1 MTFSPRSWR
10 ITQQGVVALLLACAC
25 AWFSLAWSGQA
36 HITLTEP
43 LITDGQLTMDLDAS
57 IDLSP
62 VVRTAAERGVPLYF
76 TVDLKITAYRWWWL
90 DKVLVE
96 TALTR
101 RVTYNALTRQWR
113 VASGDLF
120 LPVASLDEAMAVIRQ
135 VRGWPIAAVD
145 QFEPGARYDGLVR
158 IRLDTSALARPM
170 RLDATNRGAWS
181 LSSSWAPF
189 DFSIRR
195 EDPAQ

>member
-1 MTFSPRSWR
+1 MTFSLRPWR

-76 TVDLKITAYRWWWL
+76 SVDLKITAYRWWWL

-120 LPVASLDEAMAVIRQ
+120 LPVASLDDAMTVIRQ
-135 VRGWPIAAVD
+135 VRAWPIAAVD
-145 QFEPGARYDGLVR
+145 QFEPGTRYDGLVR
-158 IRLDTSALARPM
+158 IRLDTSQLARPM
-170 RLDATNRGAWS
+170 GLDATNRGAWS
-181 LSSSWAPF
+181 LSSPWAPF

-195 EDPAQ
+195 EDSAQ